1 MGYSKYIFIPGNS
14 FGQNFCRRQKIAEFT
29 PETCKNAGIL
39 KKRRRIQKMPDL
51 QMSVEATEMQKIY
64 PLAIT
69 PELRGITPELRAI
82 TPELWAITP
91 AGIMNNYFKKSA
103 NQNCRRGLKNAGKH
117 QKAPFTRQ
125 SRLFAKRQK

>member
-1 MGYSKYIFIPGNS
+1 MNIPRNS
-14 FGQNFCRRQKIAEFT
+14 FGQNFCRRQNIAEFT

-51 QMSVEATEMQKIY
+51 QMSVEA
-64 PLAIT
+64 
-69 PELRGITPELRAI
+69 
-82 TPELWAITP
+82 ITP
-91 AGIMNNYFKKSA
+91 AGILNDYFKKSA

-125 SRLFAKRQK
+125 SRLFAKRQKGIWSL